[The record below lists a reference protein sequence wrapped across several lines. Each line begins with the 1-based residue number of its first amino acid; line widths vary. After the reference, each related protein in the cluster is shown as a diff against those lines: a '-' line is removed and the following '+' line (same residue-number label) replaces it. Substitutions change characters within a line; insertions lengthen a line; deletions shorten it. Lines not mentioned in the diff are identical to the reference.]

1 MRALTIICIA
11 SLALV
16 VFATVTEARTSRHH
30 RHHSRKQQ
38 EEEEPEVSQVQQE
51 EPKPVPIV
59 TVAESEEASVASE
72 EKPRPVRQRKAPVLC
87 NVNPA
92 QANVGKADK
101 QETTGSSSF
110 EIITPEESVESV
122 ELPSSE
128 EAPNV
133 ETPVVEPK
141 PVKKPRGKVVPA
153 SSEESEELNENDDES
168 SGDVSAA
175 IASVE
180 QSAPPKALESSEIP
194 NESSQAVESEEEK
207 PKPKARR
214 SKHNRQDVRKI
225 ERPHRRR
232 VVFRSSDEDDE

>member
-1 MRALTIICIA
+1 MRALTVFCIA

-16 VFATVTEARTSRHH
+16 VCSTVTEARRHH
-30 RHHSRKQQ
+30 GRHSRKQ
-38 EEEEPEVSQVQQE
+38 EEEQVPEVSQVQQE

-59 TVAESEEASVASE
+59 SIAESEEAPAVSE
-72 EKPRPVRQRKAPVLC
+72 EKPRPIRQRKAPVLC
-87 NVNPA
+87 NANTA
-92 QANVGKADK
+92 QANVDKADK

-110 EIITPEESVESV
+110 EIITPNDSVESV

-128 EAPNV
+128 EVPNI
-133 ETPVVEPK
+133 ETPVVQPK
-141 PVKKPRGKVVPA
+141 PVKKPKGKVVPA
-153 SSEESEELNENDDES
+153 SSEESEELDENDDSQSDE
-168 SGDVSAA
+168 VSAA
-175 IASVE
+175 IASIE
-180 QSAPPKALESSEIP
+180 ESAPPKALENSEIP
-194 NESSQAVESEEEK
+194 DESSRAVESEEEK